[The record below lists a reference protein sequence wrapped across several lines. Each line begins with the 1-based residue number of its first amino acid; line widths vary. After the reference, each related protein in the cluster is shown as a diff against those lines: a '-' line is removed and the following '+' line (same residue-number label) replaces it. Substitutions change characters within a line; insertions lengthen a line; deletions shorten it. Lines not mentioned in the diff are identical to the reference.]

1 MTTDTLSKH
10 IGAVASSATA
20 VTLPTQNQGYV
31 TKTGILYGSTLENY
45 KYCII
50 PHSEFSLGDVIRV
63 VSRATPNVAVIA
75 RVNAARTAYSPEVLG
90 TDVSSYKDYY
100 YVVSCEDDLCLSSY
114 IQVQSVEKIGNA
126 LSLATGKTGEKAR
139 LSSMCHGEVRD
150 VTPANILAAPTEGS
164 FVHINGSV
172 VAYAHSKMSR
182 PIMVTKG
189 DVVWMRAQMT
199 ENFAAIAKVSGT
211 EAAPVYTPLAGG
223 HLPRD
228 TEPSEYRYLVK
239 ENGLVVL
246 SWYEGAG
253 ADPVAVDAK
262 ILRSFLSETL
272 TEDEVDPSSAIVP
285 QTSGNVLTTA
295 SFNGG
300 PGASYLI
307 DKAYTISAGTT
318 VVVPDGSKL
327 HYRGAGKI
335 TSLGSG
341 SGEGKI
347 KFQDTLL
354 KGSVQ
359 NNVGLAD
366 GATLANSNVRT
377 SWFCP
382 SALSGATNAQ
392 RLDRLNELISIL
404 DCQTLDFDQDFDL
417 DKMDLVGD
425 EHLQHLAL
433 DGILLRSRIRY
444 KGNGHIVRLN
454 SAYTALSTRTRGN
467 ASQPGSNYDAV
478 TNVEI
483 YGFEFT
489 INSASVYTESRNIYS
504 ILNLGSV
511 KNVLVQGCHFNGWR
525 GTAIIVN
532 FIYDKDT
539 DAEFHLGIK
548 PEHTIAT
555 AENLMIKDCQFV
567 CNQDV
572 IQYVGNGITISN
584 GQHIVIE
591 DCEFT
596 DINTTCNGNEAWP
609 GPIDFEAEVKTVC
622 VTFSDIV
629 VRNNSFI
636 NCGNRASINLAG
648 YATDENHIVDTYVG
662 HIRIYDNDVT
672 DTELGISITSLSP
685 VVKAQSSIEIF
696 NNRFQNIKKG
706 AVVITD
712 YSGTHIYSHLC
723 NISLTDCTFTKALPS
738 SAIIGD
744 YTSLHST
751 IDYDDTCSFVG
762 F

>member
-1 MTTDTLSKH
+1 M
-10 IGAVASSATA
+10 ASSATA

-164 FVHINGSV
+164 FVHINGTV
-172 VAYAHSKMSR
+172 VSYAHSKMSR

-327 HYRGAGKI
+327 YYRGAGKI

-382 SALSGATNAQ
+382 AETSGASNAN
-392 RLDRLNELISIL
+392 RLDRLNALIAIL
-404 DCQTLDFDQDFDL
+404 DCQILDFDQNFTL
-417 DKMDLVGD
+417 ERTPGYS
-425 EHLQHLAL
+425 HLQSLAM
-433 DGILLRSRIRY
+433 DGILLKSNIRY
-444 KGNGHIVRLN
+444 RGNNSTITFL
-454 SAYTALSTRTRGN
+454 SAYAAFSTRTRGN
-467 ASQPGSNYDAV
+467 PANYV
-478 TNVEI
+478 SVNNIEI
-483 YGFEFT
+483 AGFRF
-489 INSASVYTESRNIYS
+489 YTDENNFNYTKGRNHYTV
-504 ILNLGSV
+504 LNLGSV
-511 KNVLVQGCHFNGWR
+511 RNAYIHDCSFDGWR
-525 GTAIIVN
+525 GSAININFTMDHDDNIEEDPHIV
-532 FIYDKDT
+532 T
-539 DAEFHLGIK
+539 
-548 PEHTIAT
+548 PTIAT
-555 AENLMIKDCQFV
+555 ADNIHIKACILN
-567 CNQDV
+567 CTPTAAL
-572 IQYVGNGITISN
+572 IPYIGNGINILN
-584 GQHIVIE
+584 GQHIVVEECI
-591 DCEFT
+591 FN
-596 DINTTCNGNEAWP
+596 DINTTQIVGTETIGWP
-609 GPIDFEAEVKTVC
+609 GPIDIEAEVAGVVFDDIIIRNC
-622 VTFSDIV
+622 EFS
-629 VRNNSFI
+629 
-636 NCGNRASINLAG
+636 NCGRGAAVNMGAP
-648 YATDENHIVDTYVG
+648 DT
-662 HIRIYDNDVT
+662 T
-672 DTELGISITSLSP
+672 SP
-685 VVKAQSSIEIF
+685 VTTIGKIMLENIRVVGTMRGLYIARFKATLQLNPQIQIVNSS
-696 NNRFQNIKKG
+696 FQDIKEQAIVLYESTSNIALVNCHFSAAPG
-706 AVVITD
+706 
-712 YSGTHIYSHLC
+712 YSPYRGPTAGHTET
-723 NISLTDCTFTKALPS
+723 N
-738 SAIIGD
+738 
-744 YTSLHST
+744 
-751 IDYDDTCSFVG
+751 CSFSG
-762 F
+762 FISGSIG